1 MAITIDASAV
11 AAWLLPDEASPAAD
25 QLYALALQASE
36 VFQAPAL
43 LAWEVGN
50 LLNTACRRKRL
61 TPKLATDALNLFLKA
76 GIHLAAAPQ
85 GQRMQETL
93 DLARSHDL
101 SFYDASYMEQALR
114 TGAKLATKD
123 ASLRRQASKAGV
135 LCLEL

>member
-1 MAITIDASAV
+1 MAITIDASVV

-25 QLYALALQASE
+25 QLYALALQANE
-36 VFQAPAL
+36 VFQAPGL
-43 LAWEVGN
+43 LTWEVGN

-61 TPKLATDALNLFLKA
+61 TPKLATDALTVFLKA
-76 GIHLAAAPQ
+76 GIQLMAAPQ

-93 DLARSHDL
+93 DLARLHDL
-101 SFYDASYMEQALR
+101 SFCDASYMEQALR

-123 ASLRRQASKAGV
+123 ASLRRQALKAGV